1 MKIKTKKVMT
11 EKEYLHYVIDN
22 TDLLS
27 ISHDFTHV
35 DHDIVHS
42 DIVLE
47 LHDRNNTTCANTWV
61 NSEGETVFEVDIEE
75 DLTEDTKIPKM
86 LVLDNDGSTRLR
98 NNHCASYFNSID
110 TKALYMMNDDMTM
123 TLIWK
128 NGRLV
133 K

>member
-11 EKEYLHYVIDN
+11 EKEYLHYVIDK

-35 DHDIVHS
+35 DH

-98 NNHCASYFNSID
+98 NNHCASHYNSID